1 MRNAGRVV
9 PSLVAALLSLSLV
22 GAGGAPRALAADD
35 TLSRSSLKGL
45 RTIGLIVE
53 KLPPEAEAEGLTRE
67 QVQKD
72 VELRLKDSGVT
83 VAKEAGGFL
92 YVSVQTVKF
101 SDGSGHS
108 YSIALEFAQPVLLV
122 RDTQTLVLGATWS
135 LSAAGTAAQGKL
147 SLARV
152 DVVSLVDKFVSAYR
166 SVNGK

>member
-1 MRNAGRVV
+1 MRNAGRAV

-45 RTIGLIVE
+45 KTIGLIVE

-101 SDGSGHS
+101 PDGSGHS

-135 LSAAGTAAQGKL
+135 VSATGTAAQGRL